1 MDRKEAKDNVTV
13 ICAMLGLIGAG
24 VLFWKIVATM
34 LWVCDSLGFQM

>member
-24 VLFWKIVATM
+24 ILFWKIVATM
-34 LWVCDSLGFQM
+34 MWICYNLGIQM